1 MDIVHQR
8 AAGLDISKRDAKVCL
23 RVPGTRGGT
32 FTSSVTTWSAPTG
45 QILALRDFLEREYVT
60 TVVMEATSD
69 YWKPFFYLLEETL
82 PVMLVNA
89 KAARNIPG
97 RKSDVS
103 DAVWLA
109 QLGAHGLLRAS
120 FVPPEP
126 IRELRDLTR
135 ARAVATRDRAR
146 EIQRLEKFLEG
157 SGIKLSSVVSDLTGV
172 SSRSMLEALIRG
184 ERNPEVLA
192 GLAKGTLKSKIPELI
207 DALTGRFKEH
217 HAFMARLHLDQID
230 AHSCIIDQL
239 TGRIEE
245 AIDPFRAAR
254 EFLATVPG
262 VSLKIADV
270 IIAETGADMSRFETP
285 GRLASW
291 AGVCPGSNESAGRI
305 KSAHI
310 LPGNKYLKA
319 VLGHRGPVSVP
330 EQEHLPGCQI
340 PAHRRPPRAYES
352 HRRSRALH
360 PERGLAPACRRRM
373 LRRPRRGPLHP
384 PGPNQSQK
392 QRHQKAQQPGLRRHH
407 HTGHR
412 SLTNLHFRIRS
423 CPPGS
428 TSLVL
433 VLNRCSN
440 HENDS
445 VRTHHVG
452 DESRWFRTFTI
463 ITVGESSTSRR
474 EL

>member
-1 MDIVHQR
+1 LCTNVPPVWIFPSAMRRSVYGFPAPGPGPSHRQ
-8 AAGLDISKRDAKVCL
+8 SL
-23 RVPGTRGGT
+23 RGVRPR
-32 FTSSVTTWSAPTG
+32 G
-45 QILALRDFLEREYVT
+45 QILALRDFLEREHVT

-97 RKSDVS
+97 RKTDVS
-103 DAVWLA
+103 DAAWLA

-135 ARAVATRDRAR
+135 ARAIATRDRTR

-172 SSRSMLEALIRG
+172 SSRAMLEALIQG

-192 GLAKGTLKSKIPELI
+192 GLARGTLKSRIPELI

-217 HAFMARLHLDQID
+217 HAFMARLYLDQID
-230 AHSCIIDQL
+230 AHSRIIDQL
-239 TGRIEE
+239 TTRLEKAME
-245 AIDPFRAAR
+245 PFRAAR
-254 EFLATVPG
+254 EFLATIPG

-270 IIAETGADMSRFETP
+270 IIAETGANMSRFETP

-319 VLGHRGPVSVP
+319 VLGTAALSASRSKNTY
-330 EQEHLPGCQI
+330 L
-340 PAHRRPPRAYES
+340 AAKYRRTA
-352 HRRSRALH
+352 A
-360 PERGLAPACRRRM
+360 
-373 LRRPRRGPLHP
+373 RRGPMKAIVAIAHSILNAVWHLLADGECYAD
-384 PGPNQSQK
+384 PGADHFTRLDPI
-392 QRHQKAQQPGLRRHH
+392 KAKNNAIKKLN
-407 HTGHR
+407 
-412 SLTNLHFRIRS
+412 SLGFD
-423 CPPGS
+423 
-428 TSLVL
+428 V
-433 VLNRCSN
+433 
-440 HENDS
+440 
-445 VRTHHVG
+445 
-452 DESRWFRTFTI
+452 TI
-463 ITVGESSTSRR
+463 TPATAA
-474 EL
+474 